1 MPNKTFHTRQQIK
14 RDSSTNWEKAVNFV
28 PLSGEQIYYTDLNK
42 IKVGDGITNV
52 NNLPFLDAGSSGQ
65 SITYTLSISGN
76 VITLTGSD
84 GSTSPIT
91 LPVYAGGVS

>member
-1 MPNKTFHTRQQIK
+1 MPNKTFHTRYQIK
-14 RDSSTNWEKAVNFV
+14 RDSSTNWEKAVNFI

-42 IKVGDGITNV
+42 IKVGNGITNV
-52 NNLPFLDAGSSGQ
+52 NSLPFLE
-65 SITYTLSISGN
+65 SITYTLSMSGN

-91 LPVYAGGVS
+91 LPVYNGGVSQ

>member
-1 MPNKTFHTRQQIK
+1 MPEYSLKNIVKVTQEQYDILANGGTVGDYTGIDNSNIYLVE
-14 RDSSTNWEKAVNFV
+14 DSSS
-28 PLSGEQIYYTDLNK
+28 P
-42 IKVGDGITNV
+42 
-52 NNLPFLDAGSSGQ
+52 GQ

-91 LPVYAGGVS
+91 LPIYNGGVS